1 MLIPALIIVVVIAL
15 VDWKQRRIP
24 NSWLLILSGWAAL
37 YAAFSPEINLKIIAV
52 NLVIG
57 LALTLP
63 GYAKGIVGAG
73 DVKLMIAISP
83 LWQPLQLLWV
93 FSLGIIS
100 LLFLMSLQHFIL
112 KMPLIKAHCPNTQ
125 TSNTAFHRGVPL
137 GSAIAIGAILV
148 TLLKI

>member
-1 MLIPALIIVVVIAL
+1 MCSLPLLLIIGYI
-15 VDWKQRRIP
+15 DWRNRRIP
-24 NSWLLILSGWAAL
+24 NNWVVILFGWAVFYTAL
-37 YAAFSPEINLKIIAV
+37 SPEINLKLIGL

-63 GYAKGIVGAG
+63 GYVKGIVGAG

-83 LWQPLQLLWV
+83 LWQPTQLLWV

-100 LLFLMSLQHFIL
+100 LLFLMSLQHYIL
-112 KMPLIKAHCPNTQ
+112 KMPLIKTYYPDSQ

-137 GSAIAIGAILV
+137 GSAIAIGATLV